1 MKKINNI
8 TEIENTDNTLVV
20 MFGIPGCG
28 KSYASEKI
36 AEMNESTFV
45 MSSDAIREELYGT
58 AACQDDPN
66 RVFNILQQRA
76 TDHLKKGD
84 SVIIDATALIK
95 KYRVSN
101 LKVYKDRYKRAI
113 CVVCATDL
121 DVVFKQ
127 NNERDRHVPEEVI
140 NRMFKTM
147 AFPRDEEG
155 WDEIYI
161 LQHPN
166 NKKTLDDY
174 LEACKGIDHNN
185 PHHLLN
191 IYDHM
196 IACYTYLATSYPDD
210 KLLLTAAKFHDIGKP
225 LVKTN
230 MVRRGKD
237 WIEDTKSHYLGH
249 ADVGAYFAAC
259 SPDPRATVDLIRLIG
274 YHMEKFA
281 NKDWDKNFEELYPDL
296 YPTYVKLCH
305 GDTVCDAES
314 VG

>member
-1 MKKINNI
+1 MKKINSI
-8 TEIENTDNTLVV
+8 SEIENTNNTLVV

-36 AEMNESTFV
+36 AEANENTFV

-66 RVFNILQQRA
+66 KVFSILQQRA
-76 TDHLKKGD
+76 TDHLKNGD

-101 LKVYKDRYKRAI
+101 LKVYKGKYKRAI

-121 DVVFKQ
+121 DVVYRQ
-127 NNERDRHVPEEVI
+127 NNERDRHVPEEI
-140 NRMFKTM
+140 IDRMFKTM
-147 AFPRDEEG
+147 SFPRDEEG
-155 WDEIYI
+155 WDEIYV
-161 LQHPN
+161 LQHPD
-166 NKKTLDDY
+166 NKKSLDDY

-196 IACYTYLATSYPDD
+196 IACYTYLATNYPDD
-210 KLLLTAAKFHDIGKP
+210 ELLLTAAKFHDIGKP
-225 LVKTN
+225 LVKTR
-230 MVRRGKD
+230 MIRRGKD
-237 WIEDTKSHYLGH
+237 WIEDQYAHYLGH
-249 ADVGAYFAAC
+249 ADVGAYLAAC

-281 NKDWDKNFEELYPDL
+281 NKDWDKNFAEHYPELSD
-296 YPTYVKLCH
+296 TYNKLCH
-305 GDTVCDAES
+305 GDSICDAEA